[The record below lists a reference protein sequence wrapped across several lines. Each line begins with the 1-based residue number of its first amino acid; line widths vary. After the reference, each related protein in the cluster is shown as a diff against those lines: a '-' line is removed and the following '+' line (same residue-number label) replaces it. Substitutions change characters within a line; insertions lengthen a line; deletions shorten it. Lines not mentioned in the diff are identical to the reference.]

1 MNAQTRRFL
10 ALVLAGA
17 ALCLSGPARAVG
29 ASAGAGGFFV
39 NRSAEEVAALDR
51 GEIIVGKLADW
62 RAMGLGAAG
71 VHPDALRAR
80 IAALKPN
87 YVTEF
92 MAVAPSDSLSLER
105 LDSALRDVEGYLSVP
120 YLSKRYNQVLPFF
133 DKMTITSRKASAGGE
148 TIETRQHM
156 LPFEDFDARYDYSLA
171 GDELSYWC
179 QNLSELK
186 YSGFSAVRPGNM
198 IWSLYARRVGDR
210 CYVYGIGATRAFD
223 ALGVLRARLEMA
235 IDGRVES
242 FMRYMFAKMGPEA
255 AK

>member
-92 MAVAPSDSLSLER
+92 MAVAPSDSLSSER

-120 YLSKRYNQVLPFF
+120 VPVQALQ
-133 DKMTITSRKASAGGE
+133 
-148 TIETRQHM
+148 
-156 LPFEDFDARYDYSLA
+156 
-171 GDELSYWC
+171 
-179 QNLSELK
+179 
-186 YSGFSAVRPGNM
+186 SGPS
-198 IWSLYARRVGDR
+198 
-210 CYVYGIGATRAFD
+210 
-223 ALGVLRARLEMA
+223 VLRQDDDHLEEGLG
-235 IDGRVES
+235 GR
-242 FMRYMFAKMGPEA
+242 
-255 AK
+255 

>member
-1 MNAQTRRFL
+1 MLKR
-10 ALVLAGA
+10 A
-17 ALCLSGPARAVG
+17 ASSHLSLQGRLYAFPGPARAVG

-120 YLSKRYNQVLPFF
+120 YLSKRYDQVLPFF

-156 LPFEDFDARYDYSLA
+156 LPSRIST
-171 GDELSYWC
+171 
-179 QNLSELK
+179 
-186 YSGFSAVRPGNM
+186 PGT
-198 IWSLYARRVGDR
+198 ITRSPATSSP
-210 CYVYGIGATRAFD
+210 IGVKT
-223 ALGVLRARLEMA
+223 
-235 IDGRVES
+235 
-242 FMRYMFAKMGPEA
+242 
-255 AK
+255 